1 MIHDTRILKLS
12 VMSLERE
19 FETFRRELP
28 NLLAREG
35 KFVVVFGDKIIGTF
49 VAFEDALAYGD
60 DTCGLTP
67 YLVKRIEAAKPGLFW
82 P

>member
-1 MIHDTRILKLS
+1 
-12 VMSLERE
+12 MSLEKE

-49 VAFEDALAYGD
+49 IAFEDALAYGFD
-60 DTCGLTP
+60 NCGLKP
-67 YLVKRIEAAKPGLFW
+67 YLVKRIEALESGQVW